1 MSAVTQIIHITFAL
15 LGTAAGEVEVSN
27 AGIGSAFGPANRA
40 VADEEVIRWW
50 QERGRSPLQHH
61 GTWR

>member
-1 MSAVTQIIHITFAL
+1 
-15 LGTAAGEVEVSN
+15 
-27 AGIGSAFGPANRA
+27 